1 MFLFQII
8 YQYNRHNVSNWVG
21 DESQDGPNEFKGF
34 KWRGG
39 RKSETIGIWMWSKVF
54 THDFASGEKV
64 AIILIDTQGLFEMGS
79 EIHDWT
85 TTFALSML
93 MSSVQC
99 YNIMQNIQE
108 NDLQNLELFIHY
120 GRLVHEQTNKKPFQ
134 KMVFIVRDWP
144 FATETDY
151 GWHGQKTVEEILA
164 GGAHKTREQIYSSFE
179 QVNAFLMP
187 YPGPIIAQ
195 GENLTSLN
203 QIDPKFIRY
212 VKELVPGLFAPDNL
226 VRKEINGQKIRARD
240 FVPYLQSYVSVFN
253 GNSLP
258 EPLTVLQVSIHNIEK
273 KYPL

>member
-39 RKSETIGIWMWSKVF
+39 RTPETIGIWMWSEVF

-134 KMVFIVRDWP
+134 KLVFIVRDWP

-164 GGAHKTREQIYSSFE
+164 GGAHKTREQI
-179 QVNAFLMP
+179 
-187 YPGPIIAQ
+187 
-195 GENLTSLN
+195 
-203 QIDPKFIRY
+203 
-212 VKELVPGLFAPDNL
+212 
-226 VRKEINGQKIRARD
+226 
-240 FVPYLQSYVSVFN
+240 
-253 GNSLP
+253 
-258 EPLTVLQVSIHNIEK
+258 QVSSK
-273 KYPL
+273 SMRF